1 MRAQVTATRKQ
12 LNAIPSPPP
21 LRGMYGVLSKM
32 QPQHLSV
39 EVSDCLLQPHY
50 TSFCATEALLGSGDA
65 L

>member
-1 MRAQVTATRKQ
+1 MRAQVTATRRQ
-12 LNAIPSPPP
+12 LRAIPSPPP
-21 LRGMYGVLSKM
+21 LRGTYGVLSKM

-50 TSFCATEALLGSGDA
+50 TSFCTTEALLGPGDA